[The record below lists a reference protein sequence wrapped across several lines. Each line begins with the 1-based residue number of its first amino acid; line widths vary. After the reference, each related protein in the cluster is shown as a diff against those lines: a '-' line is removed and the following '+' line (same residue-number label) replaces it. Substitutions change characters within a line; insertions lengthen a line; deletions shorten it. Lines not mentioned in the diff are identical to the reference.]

1 MPNPQISSRT
11 AAASRAIPVCIL
23 ERFMAATSPV
33 SKTAE
38 VLLRV
43 QPDHPRPRLER
54 DQSAKQNKRSPGS
67 KRYLS
72 MVHFYSWCSSP
83 FCYVFNSS
91 ATERGQA
98 VLIQK
103 ITQQQAVSV
112 FEAACCIC
120 HFCRDVMKSTR
131 QLSHSYCSVIRN
143 TGLLLSPERKTS
155 PSSPFQRRVS
165 SSPKRASLTY
175 SVRISFRSFP
185 LAAAPTQSSA
195 RSK

>member
-91 ATERGQA
+91 VTERGQA

-112 FEAACCIC
+112 LRPPAASVILQRC
-120 HFCRDVMKSTR
+120 HEIR
-131 QLSHSYCSVIRN
+131 QQYSHSYCSVIRK
-143 TGLLLSPERKTS
+143 TGLLLSPERKTI
-155 PSSPFQRRVS
+155 PFSPFQRSVS